1 MKNAK
6 TNSHKRLW
14 AAVLLV
20 CALLCAFTVFTAVTA
35 SAASDDTNYFYV
47 NSETGDDHA
56 RGTSAG
62 SAVKTFTRACN
73 MAKMTDGATI
83 VITNAYEMP
92 KTVTEVE
99 HDVPFVITTK
109 DDEVDYAEKNG
120 AKMIFATQLRYVL
133 KGDTTFENITLEYG
147 GSLVI
152 VGNFNYLTIGDN
164 VNLVETSGASNA
176 KGVYIVG
183 GYQSP
188 MDNADPSLD
197 AHVTVKSGKIYV
209 VIASTRQKGSGQQG
223 LTYTGTTYVNIEGG
237 EIDQVHGGSNTY
249 NICDS
254 TNITVTGGKIRLIHT
269 GGDATRRLE
278 HDAVVTLAGG
288 EVGTLNVNNVVGA
301 ADVYLTGGKLG
312 ATEVTYASTEIQK
325 MARTANK
332 QKVLHYDANYY
343 SVSEIAALGAP
354 FDVVENI
361 TSVFAKDG
369 ASGSG
374 ASDKDPTSFA
384 NAIDVVKDAGG
395 NLVVMGKITL
405 DNFTE
410 SAHTGKISV
419 KGYDSTSAVTLGG
432 TYTLGGETSFDEIKV
447 TAEKIDAANG
457 VIVFGK
463 NAAVSGTPEITGN
476 AKLYAGSF
484 GKVSAA
490 GNVLVDGATVSEIV
504 GGVSAA
510 KIEMISGS
518 VGTIKSA
525 ETQIGAFDLSVSGGK
540 IDKVIFKDIRS
551 ALSLLLYDGTVSAF
565 EVAGD
570 NVKGRLTMEESKFN
584 LEMLGAAAQLFTVSS
599 EKVFYLKD
607 GGNGNGASAAAAGG
621 SFEDAYAAIGNSN
634 GTIVVCGPYTI
645 PAAFLPNDHSGK
657 ITITSLYEDVDY
669 RKTAD
674 ASIIIKGN
682 FYCGG
687 DTEFDHIKL
696 INQKSYGGILA
707 KYKNLTIGS
716 DVECTSQGSTTT
728 YPSVIGGSGVKAE
741 NASGKV
747 VVNGG
752 AWQRVRLGNS
762 AETATNCSMDFT
774 INGGEVLEYICVST
788 NTVHTGDLT
797 LTVNGGIVRG
807 GLFGMIPASGAETS
821 FTGNMTVNING
832 GVIYGQITPAKA
844 TGTILNGTYTVNI
857 GGGEFAHVTDL
868 LGTEGLVAG
877 SAVSTLN
884 VAQNIDLNEK
894 ESGVMTFTNPIRPGN
909 VADPWVF
916 YFDGYYYL
924 IATGGKKL
932 ALYRASNI
940 GDLYNVTGE
949 VIYAPESG
957 HEYSINLW
965 SPEIHYFSEEEA
977 GAGNAGWY
985 CFLGSGGSDSDDK
998 ANFGGQR
1005 QYVIKCLD
1013 GNNLFGRWG
1022 NPVTGE
1028 VNVPRLVTFE
1038 NGAYNVSELCGGS
1051 SKLNVGGKHYITFV
1065 SERGRGT
1072 PDFYQTINITTYAN
1086 PWTMTGTPTTICVSE
1101 YEWEMHGSE
1110 DKIHPKVVE
1119 GTTAIYADDG
1129 SVFLLYTG
1137 SGYWTTW
1144 YAIGQMKY
1152 MGGDP
1157 LDKNSWQKMGT
1168 EPILQKSNEVNGC
1181 GHAASFIDT
1190 DGQRWLV
1197 YHGYKGNNTQSGRFA
1212 WVEPY
1217 TVDATNGVVIGNGTK
1232 KPASPSTVYTVN
1244 INPTPL
1250 AGKISGFGSTGSIA
1264 AVNKFPVKRVYLD
1277 TFTDVPAT
1285 HWSYSYVA
1293 NAYSIQLANGTSKTT
1308 FSPDSSFTV
1317 AQALTAAANV
1327 HTAYY
1332 NKTVPAAQNGEAWY
1346 VPYVNYCIENGII
1359 TAGQFADYNANIKR
1373 GDMAVVFAN
1382 ILPESEYAAKND
1394 KTAPDVSSDMA
1405 CAAAVQK
1412 LLRAGIVGGDAGTGN
1427 YRPNDSIKR
1436 SEACVIF
1443 TRIAMADKRA

>member
-6 TNSHKRLW
+6 SCSAKRVW
-14 AAVLLV
+14 AALLV
-20 CALLCAFTVFTAVTA
+20 VCTLLCALTVFMVVTA
-35 SAASDDTNYFYV
+35 SAADDTTYYYV
-47 NSETGDDHA
+47 NSETGDDKA
-56 RGTSAG
+56 RGTSA
-62 SAVKTFTRACN
+62 SAAVKTFTRACN
-73 MAKMTDGATI
+73 LAKMTDGATI
-83 VITNAYEMP
+83 VFTNEYEMP
-92 KTVTEVE
+92 KTVNEVE
-99 HDVPFVITTK
+99 HSVPFVITTK

-120 AKMIFATQLRYVL
+120 AKLVFASKLRYVL
-133 KGDTTFENITLEYG
+133 KGDTTFENITVEYG
-147 GSLVI
+147 ESLVM
-152 VGNFNYLTIGDN
+152 VANFNHLTIGEN
-164 VNLVETSGASNA
+164 VNLVENTGAANA
-176 KGVYIVG
+176 KGVYLVG

-188 MDNADPSLD
+188 MDSADPSLD
-197 AHVTVKSGKIYV
+197 AHITVKSGKIYV
-209 VIASTRQKGSGQQG
+209 IIGSTRQKGSGQQG
-223 LTYTGTTYVNIEGG
+223 LTYTGTTYINIEGG
-237 EIDQVHGGSNTY
+237 EVDQLHGGSNSY

-301 ADVYLTGGKLG
+301 ADVYLTGGRLG
-312 ATEVTYASTEIQK
+312 AAEVTYASTEIQK

-332 QKVLHYDANYY
+332 QKTLHYDANYY
-343 SVSEIAALGAP
+343 SVAEINTLGAA
-354 FDVVENI
+354 FDVVENV
-361 TSVFAKDG
+361 TSVFVKEG
-369 ASGSG
+369 ATGSG
-374 ASDKDPTSFA
+374 ASAKDPTSYA
-384 NAIDVVKDAGG
+384 NAVGVLKDAGG
-395 NLVVMGKITL
+395 NLVVMGQIDLT
-405 DNFTE
+405 DFVE
-410 SAHTGKISV
+410 PAHAGKIAV
-419 KGYDSTSAVTLGG
+419 KGYDSTAAVNMRGV
-432 TYTLGGETSFDEIKV
+432 YTLGGETSFDEIKV
-447 TAEKIDAANG
+447 SAEKINAEGGD
-457 VIVFGK
+457 VVFGEK
-463 NAAVSGTPEITGN
+463 ANVSGTPDITGN
-476 AKLYAGSF
+476 AKLYAGTF
-484 GKVSAA
+484 GKVTSA
-490 GNVLVDGATVSEIV
+490 GNVLVGGAAVSEIV
-504 GGVSAA
+504 GGTSAA
-510 KIEMISGS
+510 KVEVIDGS
-518 VGTIKSA
+518 VGTVQSA
-525 ETQIGAFDLSVSGGK
+525 ETQISAFDLSISGGK
-540 IDKVIFKDIRS
+540 INKVIFKDVKS
-551 ALSLLLYDGTVSAF
+551 ALSLLLYGGSVGAY
-565 EVAGD
+565 EVVGN
-570 NVKGRLTMEESKFN
+570 NVKGRLTMEESKFT
-584 LEMLGAAAQLFTVSS
+584 LDSLGAAAELFTVSN
-599 EKVFYLKD
+599 EKVFFIKD
-607 GGNGNGASAAAAGG
+607 GGSGNGASAATAGG
-621 SFEDAYAAIGNSN
+621 SFEEAYAAIGNAN
-634 GTIVVCGPYTI
+634 GTIVVCGTYTI
-645 PAAFLPNDHSGK
+645 PAAFLAPDHTGK

-669 RKTAD
+669 RKSAD
-674 ASIIIKGN
+674 AAIIIKGN

-687 DTEFDHIKL
+687 DTEMDHLKF

-707 KYKNLTIGS
+707 KYKNLTVGA

-728 YPSVIGGSGVKAE
+728 YPSIIGGSGLAAE

-752 AWQRVRLGNS
+752 TWQRVSLGNS
-762 AETATNCSMDFT
+762 ALTATNCNMDFT
-774 INGGEVLEYICVST
+774 FNGGEVLEYIRIST

-797 LTVNGGIVRG
+797 LTINGGTVRG
-807 GLFGMIPASGAETS
+807 GIFGMIPASGAETS

-832 GVIYGQITPAKA
+832 GLVYGQITPAKEP
-844 TGTILNGTYTVNI
+844 GTTMNGTYTVNI

-868 LGTEGLVAG
+868 VGTDGLVAG
-877 SAVSTLN
+877 NVVSTLN
-884 VAQNIDLNEK
+884 VAENIDLDEK
-894 ESGVMTFTNPIRPGN
+894 ETGAMTFTNPIRPGN

-916 YFDGYYYL
+916 YYDGYYYL
-924 IATGGKKL
+924 TATGGTKL
-932 ALYRASNI
+932 GLYRASNI
-940 GDLYNVTGE
+940 GDLYNVPGQI
-949 VIYAPESG
+949 IYTPESG

-985 CFLGSGGSDSDDK
+985 CFLGSGGSDSEDK

-1013 GNNLFGRWG
+1013 GNDLFGRWG

-1028 VNVPRLVTFE
+1028 VNVPQLVTFE
-1038 NGAYNVSELCGGS
+1038 NGDYNVSELCGGS
-1051 SKLNVGGKHYITFV
+1051 SKLNIGGKHYITFV

-1072 PDFYQTINITTYAN
+1072 PDFYQTINITTYEN

-1119 GTTAIYADDG
+1119 GTTAIYGDDG

-1152 MGGDP
+1152 TGGDP

-1168 EPILQKSNEVNGC
+1168 EPILQKSDEVNGC

-1197 YHGYKGNNTQSGRFA
+1197 YHGYKGTNTQSGRFA

-1217 TVDATNGVVIGNGTK
+1217 TVDAQNGVTIGKGTK

-1244 INPTPL
+1244 LNPTPL
-1250 AGKISGFGSTGSIA
+1250 STKISGFAQTGKIP
-1264 AVNKFPVKRVYLD
+1264 AVSKFPVKRAYLD
-1277 TFTDVPAT
+1277 TFTDITAG
-1285 HWSYSYVA
+1285 HWAYSYVA
-1293 NAYSIQLANGTSKTT
+1293 NAYSILLANGTSKTA

-1332 NKTVPAAQNGEAWY
+1332 GKTVPAAKSGEAWY
-1346 VPYVNYCIENGII
+1346 APYVNYCIENGII
-1359 TAGQFADYNANIKR
+1359 KAGQFADYNANIKR
-1373 GDMAVVFAN
+1373 GDMAIVFAN
-1382 ILPESEYAAKND
+1382 ILPADEYAAKND
-1394 KTAPDVSSDMA
+1394 KNAPDVTSDMA